1 MYDLLGQIGKKD
13 VEIIDR
19 DLGFEICRMEG
30 VKSIV
35 LGSFIKA
42 GDMFATDVK
51 VLDVESKRLIKSASI
66 KGEGVE
72 SILRTQIDEL
82 SKEISL
88 GIGIAESEI
97 SASKFGITDVTTD
110 SMDAYKYFLKG
121 RENSRK
127 FYFEEARPFLEKA
140 VELDPQFPM
149 AYLILAN
156 VYRILQDS
164 KARDD
169 AYKKAMTFSYRATEK
184 ERLSIEAE
192 YANRIEKDQEKRFLI
207 LKKIAKKYPKE
218 KDAHYD
224 LAYYFKNKQL
234 FHEAIEEYNKVLELD
249 PNHGNA
255 LNSLGEMYIYLRE
268 YEEAIEYY
276 EKYLSLYPGEANP
289 LDSVGWCY
297 FLMGRFDEALAKFK
311 EALKLKPNFYYSLLS
326 VIYVY
331 ALKENYPEAM
341 KWVDQF
347 VEMAPTSGRKAEG
360 FIWKGFI
367 NYFLGSLDQS
377 LSDLSKASEIAES
390 EGNAGLIAF
399 TDRIIGL
406 IYCKRG
412 KFKLSR
418 QHLKS
423 WFDFSIENYPQYL
436 PRITAFY
443 SFYLGLVDLE
453 ERQFNSAKSRLAE
466 IESILLE
473 KDPDYRDWITF
484 YRDLLNG
491 QILLAENEIG
501 KAIAVC
507 KEASHLGGPPLIQGI
522 LPYNIPFL
530 KDVLARAYLNNAEID
545 KAIAEYEGL
554 ITFGPTR
561 QDRCLIHPK
570 YHYRLAKLYEQ
581 KGWIGKAIDQFEK
594 FLSLWKEAD
603 PGIAE
608 VEDAKKR
615 LAGLKGE

>member
-1 MYDLLGQIGKKD
+1 
-13 VEIIDR
+13 
-19 DLGFEICRMEG
+19 MEG
-30 VKSIV
+30 VESIV

-42 GDMFATDVK
+42 GDIFATDVK
-51 VLDVESKRLIKSASI
+51 VLDVETKRLMKSASI

-82 SKEISL
+82 SREISL
-88 GIGIAESEI
+88 GVGISESEI
-97 SASKFGITDVTTD
+97 TTSKFGITDVTTN
-110 SMDAYKYFLKG
+110 SMEAYKYFLKG
-121 RENSRK
+121 SENSRK
-127 FYFEEARPFLEKA
+127 HYFDEARPFLEKA
-140 VELDPQFPM
+140 VELDPQFAM
-149 AYLILAN
+149 AYLTLAN
-156 VYRILQDS
+156 VYRMLQDS

-169 AYKKAMTFSYRATEK
+169 AYEKAMTFSYRATEK

-207 LKKIAKKYPKE
+207 LKQMAKKYPKE
-218 KDAHYD
+218 KDAHSD
-224 LAYYFKNKQL
+224 LAYFFRSKQL

-268 YEEAIEYY
+268 FEKAIEYY
-276 EKYLSLYPGEANP
+276 KKYLSLYPGEANP
-289 LDSVGWCY
+289 LDSVGWCF

-311 EALKLKPNFYYSLLS
+311 EALEIKPDFYYSLLS

-347 VEMAPTSGRKAEG
+347 IEMAPTSGRKAEG
-360 FIWKGFI
+360 FLWKGFF

-377 LSDLSKASEIAES
+377 LSDLRKASEIAEW
-390 EGNAGLIAF
+390 EGNADLIAI

-406 IYCKRG
+406 IYCEKG

-423 WFDFSIENYPQYL
+423 WFDVSIENYPQYL

-453 ERQFNSAKSRLAE
+453 ERQFNSANSRLAE

-484 YRDLLNG
+484 YHDLLNG
-491 QILLAENEIG
+491 EILLAENEVG
-501 KAIAVC
+501 KAIAVYQ
-507 KEASHLGGPPLIQGI
+507 KASHLGGPPLIQGI

-530 KDVLARAYLNNAEID
+530 KDVLARAYLKNDEIE
-545 KAIAEYEGL
+545 KAIAEYERL
-554 ITFGPTR
+554 ITFDPNR
-561 QDRCLIHPK
+561 KDRCLIHPK
-570 YHYRLAKLYEQ
+570 YHYRLAILYEQ
-581 KGWIGKAIDQFEK
+581 KGWEGKAIEHYEK
-594 FLSLWKEAD
+594 FLDLWKDAD

-608 VEDAKKR
+608 VEDARKR
-615 LAGLKGE
+615 LTGLKRQ